1 MDSLHR
7 LVCDIYD
14 GPLDL
19 SHFSRIASAIQTE
32 LEASASSLLVT
43 TTAVAAPLGVIHKT
57 ENFDPGATRDYTAH
71 YGARNVWLRAHN
83 PRGGFVTRGSDLVDE
98 RTFGKSA
105 FGAEWCPRV
114 DIRHLLGTQLSLR
127 VGLNV
132 QHALYRGRN
141 EADFTRRDM
150 ERFAI
155 LSRHVGRAMQIA
167 DRLETL
173 AGQRQLCLDLLGKLG
188 VGVMILDRDLRG
200 VMLNAVAEA
209 MVRDRRW
216 FQMSQQA
223 VQPAFVRQARAFSA
237 AVARAIEAGAG
248 RGVDL
253 PALLRLRG
261 EGGVLPVMIAPA
273 RIGGFAP
280 GAGET
285 AIVLCAD
292 PDARV
297 RPDPDVVARAFDLT
311 SREGAVVA
319 ALLAGDTLAEHAA
332 RSGVSLSTVKSQLQ
346 AAFAKTGFSRQ
357 AALVAAAAA
366 HPAVRLGA
374 RRG

>member
-19 SHFSRIASAIQTE
+19 SHFSGIASAIQAE

-43 TTAVAAPLGVIHKT
+43 TMAVAAPLGVIHKT